1 MMRAAVGL
9 GVLVGV
15 FAIVDGAVAQP
26 GPEPFCQVSDDPDY
40 ARRMNAPVQ
49 VGGGPVYGAA
59 RQKRYLEALRGPRGE
74 AVTFQRKGSVGD
86 PNVALI
92 DRYEVTH
99 EGLSKPIELYLDFYH
114 YTDALVPQ
122 GFTCGNSFNL
132 GLPPPDPFM
141 AMEQMQTAAV
151 ESAAAEA
158 EPPVELGTGTPAV
171 MIVDHFRRMRDSARA
186 SVGAGRK
193 PDADAI
199 RRESLGPQTIVV
211 AYPKVCGERQVLP
224 AAIGL
229 ADPQGRTASPESTTA
244 DADAMRTLLA
254 GSSAP
259 VGSLAGV
266 FRMAALPA
274 GLAVTVSY
282 REPGCADQPT
292 LATYPIEGTGAQ
304 LLESPMPR
312 RAAGDSAVGQWIAIQ
327 AIVDH
332 RGSFQAARA
341 LGGPSDLSRAALEA
355 LANWKAEPARTNGVP
370 VPVPV
375 VIRVTFEQADPPP
388 Q

>member
-1 MMRAAVGL
+1 MTPAAVGL
-9 GVLVGV
+9 GLLMGL
-15 FAIVDGAVAQP
+15 FAAVDVAVAQP
-26 GPEPFCQVSDDPDY
+26 GPEPLCQVSDDPDY
-40 ARRMNAPVQ
+40 AKAVSAPVQ
-49 VGGGPVYGAA
+49 VGGGPLYGAA

-74 AVTFQRKGSVGD
+74 AVTFNRTGSTGD

-92 DRYEVTH
+92 DRYVVTY
-99 EGLSKPIELYLDFYH
+99 EGLTKPIDLYLDFYH
-114 YTDALVPQ
+114 YTDTLAPH
-122 GFTCGNSFNL
+122 GFTCGTSFNL

-141 AMEQMQTAAV
+141 ATEQMQTVAI

-158 EPPVELGTGTPAV
+158 APPVELGTGTPAV

-186 SVGAGRK
+186 SVSAGKK

-199 RRESLGPQTIVV
+199 ARESLRPQTIVV
-211 AYPKVCGERQVLP
+211 TYPKVCGERRVLP

-229 ADPQGRTASPESTTA
+229 ADPQGRTATPESTTA
-244 DADAMRTLLA
+244 DADAVRSLLGA
-254 GSSAP
+254 SAP
-259 VGSLAGV
+259 EGSLAGV

-282 REPGCADQPT
+282 REPGCADEPT
-292 LATYPIEGTGAQ
+292 MATYPIEGTGAK

-312 RAAGDSAVGQWIAIQ
+312 RAAGDSAIGRWIAIQ

-332 RGSFQAARA
+332 TGSFRAGRA
-341 LGGPSDLSRAALEA
+341 LGGPADLSSAALEA
-355 LANWKAEPARTNGVP
+355 LASWKAEPARTNGVP

-375 VIRVTFEQADPPP
+375 VIRVTFEKAEPPR